1 MRGARGTL
9 IAAACT
15 LVLLL
20 VLAAC
25 GSSSHTTQ
33 GTPTFTDAKRPIVVR
48 VGQRF
53 HVEVPSTP
61 GTGYQWRV
69 GQTQPALVEQAGAR
83 YVASK
88 TTRVGAAGR
97 QVFDFRAKAKGEGA
111 LAVVSVGPGRD
122 ASVGKTEQFRV
133 TVR

>member
-1 MRGARGTL
+1 MRGTRG
-9 IAAACT
+9 IPVAAACT

-20 VLAAC
+20 MLAAC
-25 GSSSHTTQ
+25 GSSSHTAE

-53 HVEVPSTP
+53 HVEVSSTP
-61 GTGYQWRV
+61 GTGYRWRV
-69 GQTQPALVEQAGAR
+69 GQTQPALVEQTGAR
-83 YVASK
+83 SVAPKS
-88 TTRVGAAGR
+88 TRVGAAGL
-97 QVFDFRAKAKGEGA
+97 QVFDFRAKARGEGA

-122 ASVGKTEQFRV
+122 APLGKTEQFRV